1 MIKDYT
7 YRLIN
12 EGFDYCVKGN
22 KNVLEFTDKHEY
34 IINTSLNSKP
44 VVGHVYSYA
53 LNDYVNVYSIFKRT
67 NEKVKDGDSNP
78 VIYALKKER
87 QWVFVSELN
96 RKLFWDRFRIL
107 LRRFLN
113 DHKDEYDTTI
123 VIPSSNDLNKQFAD
137 EIKAVAKEVGI
148 SHISDGGLKTM
159 TIEDVEY
166 NINREDSYFSKYWT
180 NRGYDWK
187 NKYYELENI
196 FRRVYDKNEG
206 MFKYHSIP
214 SATGLRQSIIHTL
227 EVDKKFIPIYSRYIN
242 NKHILLIDDSITF
255 GQSIYNAIY
264 AISDAYI
271 PKSVSVLTMFSSRN
285 DNIIIDHF
293 RDFDFDSPYNR

>member
-96 RKLFWDRFRIL
+96 RKLFWDRFSFL

-214 SATGLRQSIIHTL
+214 SDTGLRQSIIHTL

-285 DNIIIDHF
+285 NNNIIDYF
-293 RDFDFDSPYNR
+293 RDFDFDSPYNK